1 MDGNQTL
8 QSYRQCLKAAT
19 GALLVET
26 GFEACDKLALETVT
40 ELLQSFIKE
49 LGRSSRAFCE
59 LACRTDVLGADVMLA
74 LSEMGS
80 PPLGLKEYALRL
92 NRKSIGAPVPA
103 PAPKQT
109 SILHT
114 GDRKRP
120 PKAYGIPEGLPDF
133 PDSHSFIRTPTHKQP
148 QADYES
154 VREKAASQKRDVE
167 RALSRFIAKTCGK
180 THSLFTTDDTN
191 LFPLIS
197 CADTTVH
204 AEFNTNLGADSGD
217 TVQVP
222 AYVNAL
228 LFRDQIFEEY
238 EYKPKKPKKEESDKN
253 KKGHKTPKKEQVKTE
268 VTSEPENNPEN
279 SDNEKDTS
287 GLGDTETITTTEV
300 QEDTKVKLEDLQP
313 PISRPQ
319 INSFMRPA
327 RLPRSNVYSLPPVC
341 KK

>member
-1 MDGNQTL
+1 MYCF
-8 QSYRQCLKAAT
+8 SYT
-19 GALLVET
+19 
-26 GFEACDKLALETVT
+26 FY
-40 ELLQSFIKE
+40 S
-49 LGRSSRAFCE
+49 
-59 LACRTDVLGADVMLA
+59 
-74 LSEMGS
+74 
-80 PPLGLKEYALRL
+80 
-92 NRKSIGAPVPA
+92 
-103 PAPKQT
+103 
-109 SILHT
+109 
-114 GDRKRP
+114 
-120 PKAYGIPEGLPDF
+120 
-133 PDSHSFIRTPTHKQP
+133 
-148 QADYES
+148 
-154 VREKAASQKRDVE
+154 DVE

-253 KKGHKTPKKEQVKTE
+253 KKGHGQKTPKKEQVKTE
-268 VTSEPENNPEN
+268 AVTSEPENNPDN

-287 GLGDTETITTTEV
+287 GVGDTETTTEV

>member
-1 MDGNQTL
+1 M
-8 QSYRQCLKAAT
+8 

-26 GFEACDKLALETVT
+26 GFDACDKLALETMT

-80 PPLGLKEYALRL
+80 PPLGLREYALRL
-92 NRKSIGAPVPA
+92 NRKSVGAPVPA
-103 PAPKQT
+103 NPPKQT

-204 AEFNTNLGADSGD
+204 AEFNTNLGADSGGD
-217 TVQVP
+217 LVQVP
-222 AYVNAL
+222 SYVNAL

-238 EYKPKKPKKEESDKN
+238 EYKPKKPKKEDDPKK
-253 KKGHKTPKKEQVKTE
+253 KKGQKRPNEEVKKR
-268 VTSEPENNPEN
+268 N
-279 SDNEKDTS
+279 
-287 GLGDTETITTTEV
+287 
-300 QEDTKVKLEDLQP
+300 
-313 PISRPQ
+313 
-319 INSFMRPA
+319 
-327 RLPRSNVYSLPPVC
+327 
-341 KK
+341 